1 MITHGAAE
9 DGTDRELA
17 APTYEEQLAAIGLAT
32 LLASPALMHGLKGCL
47 HNLGLLTE
55 LLHKETAKQSDAAT
69 LRAAALRR
77 AESLR
82 AEIQSMHRQV
92 QLVETLALDDAGQGG
107 TVCDVRASLQELLPT
122 TRFEASRRRV
132 RIHLELD
139 PAVGRI
145 QCAPRAFQR
154 LVLSL
159 VTHTSRHCGE
169 GATVTVT
176 SERVGASTRV
186 GFGCDKPIPSEAQAV
201 DRRLLGMLAGQLGAK
216 VDAAPEMNLTFE
228 TAP

>member
-1 MITHGAAE
+1 VTKHGEGE
-9 DGTDRELA
+9 DGTDRELS
-17 APTYEEQLAAIGLAT
+17 APTYEERLATIGLAT

-47 HNLGLLTE
+47 HNLGLPTE
-55 LLHKETAKQSDAAT
+55 LLHKETTKSDAAT

-92 QLVETLALDDAGQGG
+92 QLVEGRSLDDKGQDAR
-107 TVCDVRASLQELLPT
+107 VCDVRESLQELMPT

-132 RIHLELD
+132 RIQLELD
-139 PAVGRI
+139 PLVERI
-145 QCAPRAFQR
+145 QCAPRAFQL

-159 VTHTSRHCGE
+159 LTHTVRHCGE

-176 SERVGASTRV
+176 CERVGGSTRV
-186 GFGCDKPIPSEAQAV
+186 GFGCDKPTESQAYAV
-201 DRRLLGMLAGQLGAK
+201 DRRLLGMLAEQLGAR
-216 VDAAPEMNLTFE
+216 VSAAPEMHVTFE
-228 TAP
+228 SPP